1 MTEMRKAPRSA
12 RLVEVSEAD
21 MSESDLD
28 FIVDLIDRAEIPKAE
43 KAYLK
48 AATET
53 HGGIP
58 DITGD
63 RQYAAYVEFCKELR
77 RGLPEHGS
85 PGFSRAFVQ
94 WARSRDGIYARAF
107 VTKMMEW
114 ERRRDLRTRR

>member
-1 MTEMRKAPRSA
+1 
-12 RLVEVSEAD
+12 
-21 MSESDLD
+21 MSGPDLD
-28 FIVDLIDRAEIPKAE
+28 FIVGLIDRAEIPKAE

-58 DITGD
+58 EITGY
-63 RQYAAYVEFCKELR
+63 RQYAAYVEFSKELR
-77 RGLPEHGS
+77 RGVPEHGS

-94 WARSRDGIYARAF
+94 WARSRDGLYARAF

-114 ERRRDLRTRR
+114 ERRRPVSTGRTTSRKAAGNDGVGGPR

>member
-1 MTEMRKAPRSA
+1 
-12 RLVEVSEAD
+12 
-21 MSESDLD
+21 MSEPDLD

-63 RQYAAYVEFCKELR
+63 RQYEAYVEFCKELR
-77 RGLPEHGS
+77 RGIPEHGS

-94 WARSRDGIYARAF
+94 WARSRDGIYATAF
-107 VTKMMEW
+107 APVSAPPSRSTRKCGCD
-114 ERRRDLRTRR
+114 RRGLTTR